1 MRGMVMVDFS
11 WEAAFEDLV
20 VVEGDGDGVM
30 IGRPGSEA
38 TI

>member
-1 MRGMVMVDFS
+1 MVGFS
-11 WEAAFEDLV
+11 WGAAFEDLE
-20 VVEGDGDGVM
+20 VVEEDGDGVM